1 MNTTNKLNRYLDEME
16 TIGRD
21 EEEMH
26 DDLFDLMADF
36 ILELDEETLTD
47 EQQDIYGEILDDLG
61 YDEDDIDDAF
71 DTDDVDEDELD
82 DDLDNIDE
90 LRMAHRTSAKDRMKS
105 KAYLRKNKQKVKRKR
120 KKFKKSAAGK
130 RREVKKKKMA
140 GRNKTATGRKK
151 VKYH

>member
-1 MNTTNKLNRYLDEME
+1 MNITNKLNRYLDEME

-21 EEEMH
+21 EDEMH
-26 DDLFDLMADF
+26 DDLFDAMADF
-36 ILELDEETLTD
+36 ILELDEELLTD

-71 DTDDVDEDELD
+71 DENELAD
-82 DDLDNIDE
+82 DDLNDIDE
-90 LRMAHRTSAKDRMKS
+90 VRMAHRTSAKDRMKS

-130 RREVKKKKMA
+130 RRDVKKKKMA

-151 VKYH
+151 VTYH